1 VVVEQ
6 PARTVAGQDLRAGYR
21 AMQPALSGRGAPPIV
36 AVSLVAG
43 LAAPGALVEIS
54 AIAAL
59 P

>member
-1 VVVEQ
+1 MAV
-6 PARTVAGQDLRAGYR
+6 VAGQDLRAGYR

-43 LAAPGALVEIS
+43 LAVPGALVEIS